1 LCNSGPTRPAA
12 TSHTTKRPVESQTL
26 ASCGCPEMS
35 MITSPRVAREV
46 HIVVII
52 LGDVQGQERESSQ
65 FQLVIEVGDPQLTLA
80 GMG

>member
-1 LCNSGPTRPAA
+1 
-12 TSHTTKRPVESQTL
+12 
-26 ASCGCPEMS
+26 